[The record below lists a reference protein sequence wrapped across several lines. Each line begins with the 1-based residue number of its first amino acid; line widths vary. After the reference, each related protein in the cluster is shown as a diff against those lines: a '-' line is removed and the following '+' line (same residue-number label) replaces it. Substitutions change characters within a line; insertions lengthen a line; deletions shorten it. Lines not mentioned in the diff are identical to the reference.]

1 MFEDTIERANWHV
14 YPELSGHGNRA
25 GLNIVLKLTVAT
37 AGPDVPPA
45 VLFEEPNYFTDLHF
59 YANPKRCL
67 TLRMSAAGARAGAWY
82 FISHAALDAVV
93 RLPVIQ
99 LFG

>member
-67 TLRMSAAGARAGAWY
+67 TLRMSATHAHAPTLH
-82 FISHAALDAVV
+82 FISFVALDAVV
-93 RLPVIQ
+93 RRH
-99 LFG
+99 GA